1 MFLTIYDCSTFINIV
16 ITLNIIFVH
25 FFHYMDN
32 VLVTLTAKNCV
43 INTITIIFK
52 NRSCRLDCEAPLNIS
67 PSGWL
72 QRWLEQK
79 HKLTLIG
86 TYKRQNYISQYCL
99 QRIFYVE
106 RDTCSAKVV
115 FKIAMTLKMVTNN
128 RI

>member
-1 MFLTIYDCSTFINIV
+1 MFYIYDYSTFINIA

-86 TYKRQNYISQYCL
+86 TYKTQNYISQYFCRELDLCIRIKSKLSLCL
-99 QRIFYVE
+99 VE
-106 RDTCSAKVV
+106 QPVS
-115 FKIAMTLKMVTNN
+115 F
-128 RI
+128 